1 MKRILVISAASVQPN
16 RNIPATQFVS
26 KCRFIL
32 QTDSKVRA
40 LFSWSFPF
48 LLQFLFSSA
57 LAEHSRSGGVGG
69 GEERKSD
76 ISFSPKHFIFQ
87 RLKYTEQMNPFP
99 VLHSPPRSNSHC
111 RFLVTKFFPIL
122 LSWSSKKGSSYPR
135 AGKIQKGGNIK
146 FFLIKQG
153 KGGIGV

>member
-1 MKRILVISAASVQPN
+1 M
-16 RNIPATQFVS
+16 
-26 KCRFIL
+26 
-32 QTDSKVRA
+32 
-40 LFSWSFPF
+40 
-48 LLQFLFSSA
+48 
-57 LAEHSRSGGVGG
+57 GG

-122 LSWSSKKGSSYPR
+122 TLVELKERLVLSQSWQDSER
-135 AGKIQKGGNIK
+135 WQH
-146 FFLIKQG
+146 
-153 KGGIGV
+153 